1 MASKEKL
8 LKLNNGLSCP
18 IIGLGTTEMKNDEV
32 IYQSIKDGTR
42 LIDTASGYNNEEE
55 VGLGIKRAIED
66 KIVKREDL
74 FVITKL
80 GIHEKE
86 DPETAIKN
94 SLKKLQLDY
103 VDLYLD
109 HWPACKNYIEPG
121 KFKLVP
127 IKELWPK
134 MEKLV
139 DQGLTKSIGV
149 SNYNVQS
156 LLIVLSQCRIKPAF
170 NEIEFHP
177 YLYQKD
183 LKEFCDKENIIILS
197 YNPMVKGSYCKRSE
211 KIIKEKN
218 LDLFNESAVLELA
231 KKYNKTPGQIILNWH
246 IQIGVVPIPGTTNP
260 NRMKENLIAAEFN
273 MEEEDV
279 KKLSYFDNKQYRFC
293 DSKCFLGFDIF
304 A

>member
-8 LKLNNGLSCP
+8 LTLNNGLSCP

-42 LIDTASGYNNEEE
+42 LLDTASGYHNEEE

-80 GIHEKE
+80 GINEKE

-94 SLKKLQLDY
+94 SLKRLKLDY

-109 HWPACKNYIEPG
+109 HWPSCKNYIEPG
-121 KFKLVP
+121 KFKLIP
-127 IKELWPK
+127 IKELWAK

-139 DQGLTKSIGV
+139 DQGLTKSIGL

-156 LLIVLSQCRIKPAF
+156 LLTVLSECRIKPAF

-177 YLYQKD
+177 YLYQKN

-197 YNPMVKGSYCKRSE
+197 YNPMVKGSYCNRSE

-218 LDLFNESAVLELA
+218 LDLFNEKVVLELA

-246 IQIGVVPIPGTTNP
+246 IQVGVVPIPGTKNP
-260 NRMKENLIAAEFN
+260 NRMKET
-273 MEEEDV
+273 
-279 KKLSYFDNKQYRFC
+279 
-293 DSKCFLGFDIF
+293 
-304 A
+304 